1 MECEEFFVCFSTRH
15 LEIFVQYQGLV
26 VAVYGDQK
34 QPRLTLT
41 ILIVQGQGVIPTSGV
56 HIVITRVVTGCH
68 QLTLGDLLI
77 DRLTFRRCLEKER
90 CQVNLWIE
98 GLVSAVLV
106 EGPVGGGAQ
115 VPGQVEIVIE
125 LALARHA
132 PPPRHAVRVKGRG
145 VALAPAPSPDEE
157 DGDA

>member
-26 VAVYGDQK
+26 VTVNGDQE

-41 ILIVQGQGVIPTSGV
+41 VLVVQGQGVVSAGGV
-56 HIVITRVVTGCH
+56 HIVITRVITGCH

-90 CQVNLWIE
+90 CQVNLK
-98 GLVSAVLV
+98 
-106 EGPVGGGAQ
+106 Q
-115 VPGQVEIVIE
+115 
-125 LALARHA
+125 
-132 PPPRHAVRVKGRG
+132 K
-145 VALAPAPSPDEE
+145 
-157 DGDA
+157 